1 MYIYYDIYIC
11 VCMIYYTI
19 CIYIYVH
26 YYIYYYIYI
35 SIMYPIMTIFYRVKS
50 THRHFRSY
58 PILSASLSR
67 VTIQSLEST
76 GQELMVW
83 PRESTS
89 ADLALGK

>member
-1 MYIYYDIYIC
+1 MC

-19 CIYIYVH
+19 CIYICTLLH
-26 YYIYYYIYI
+26 ILLYIYI